1 MRDIFEIRETKGAVG
16 EKNNINLEIPR
27 VNQASFDTKSLRFK
41 VPRYGI
47 LSHIPINL
55 PKIQNVLKMSF
66 IAGMVPFVVVEKF
79 GSSTTLN

>member
-55 PKIQNVLKMSF
+55 PKI
-66 IAGMVPFVVVEKF
+66 
-79 GSSTTLN
+79 